1 MIEFKDVWKSFNSTD
16 AVKSVTCTIRD
27 REIFGLLGP
36 NGAGKTTLIMTMATV
51 YRATKGEITVDGHDV
66 KTEPGKVKELIGIS
80 FQDAK
85 YDRILTAREI
95 LQWHAKVTGVGKEL
109 REKRIDEILAK
120 FGLTTEARKR
130 TWMLSGGTKKKIENA
145 KVFVQR
151 PKVAVFDE
159 PTAYLD
165 VPSRLM
171 VWDMIE
177 GLRDEGSTVILAT
190 NMMDEADR
198 VSDRV
203 GIMSRGEMVQVGEP
217 DRLKATLKGRDVIEM
232 KLETP
237 LPELLGEVA
246 KVEEIQ
252 DARFEGEVLKLVL
265 SNGRELLPHLI
276 NLVTAKGG
284 KVQSVNLLNL
294 FDFGPLDFGRFA
306 FILILKFGVCSLS
319 VGVPTASPSAVHT
332 PRYISP
338 RSFG

>member
-1 MIEFKDVWKSFNSTD
+1 MIEFRDVWKRFGSTD
-16 AVKSVTCTIRD
+16 AVRGVSFTIND

-51 YRATKGEITVDGHDV
+51 YRATKGEIFVDGYDV
-66 KTEPGKVKELIGIS
+66 KSESGKVKELIGIS

-85 YDRILTAREI
+85 FDRILSAREI
-95 LQWHAKVTGVGKEL
+95 LQWHAKVTGVEKGV
-109 REKRIDEILAK
+109 REKRIDEVLAK
-120 FGLTTEARKR
+120 FGLTTEAKKR
-130 TWMLSGGTKKKIENA
+130 TWTLSGGTKKKIENA

-151 PKVAVFDE
+151 PKIAIFDE

-177 GLRDEGSTVILAT
+177 GLRDEGSIVILAT

-203 GIMSRGEMVQVGEP
+203 GIMSRGEMVKVGEP
-217 DRLKATLKGRDVIEM
+217 DSLKDTLKGRDVIEM
-232 KLETP
+232 KLEVP
-237 LPELLGEVA
+237 MPELLPEVS

-252 DARFEGEVLKLVL
+252 DTSFEGNVLRLVL
-265 SNGRELLPHLI
+265 SNGRELLPLMI

-284 KVQSVNLLNL
+284 KVKSVS
-294 FDFGPLDFGRFA
+294 
-306 FILILKFGVCSLS
+306 LKEPSLEDVFLYYTGMKLS
-319 VGVPTASPSAVHT
+319 
-332 PRYISP
+332 
-338 RSFG
+338 